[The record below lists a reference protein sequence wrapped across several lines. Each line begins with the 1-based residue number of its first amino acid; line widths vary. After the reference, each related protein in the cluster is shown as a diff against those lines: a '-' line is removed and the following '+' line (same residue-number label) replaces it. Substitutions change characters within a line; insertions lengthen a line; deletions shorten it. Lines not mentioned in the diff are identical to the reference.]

1 MAGNHA
7 LYQDWWGM
15 DLLIG
20 IVAVSAALMLI
31 VDASFRRRDASTNGG
46 EE

>member
-1 MAGNHA
+1 VAGNHA
-7 LYQDWWGM
+7 LYQDWWIM
-15 DLLIG
+15 DVLIG
-20 IVAVSAALMLI
+20 IVAISAALMLI

>member
-1 MAGNHA
+1 VAGNHA

-20 IVAVSAALMLI
+20 IVAVSAALMLV
-31 VDASFRRRDASTNGG
+31 VDASIRRR
-46 EE
+46 E